1 MGKQKKLLIEIIES
15 FERLNDPGL
24 NNRNAKT
31 FNNSLINILFH
42 RSKNKSDIVRRIL
55 NEVVLSN
62 EEIIELLRICF
73 KKRK

>member
-1 MGKQKKLLIEIIES
+1 MGKQKKLLTEIIES

-24 NNRNAKT
+24 NNRNSKT
-31 FNNSLINILFH
+31 FNSSLINVLFY

-62 EEIIELLRICF
+62 QEIIELLRLCF